1 MPQLD
6 SFSYFSQ
13 VFWLV
18 FFFLTFY
25 LVVMQTILP
34 TLYRTMRLRQRKLEL
49 MQSNKGTLKEEES
62 SILAAFDQSL
72 GQSMAQ
78 SRKSIGRT
86 IDQTN
91 QWIADSAKNLNQSSI
106 HDANQLYLQD
116 RKSVV

>member
-1 MPQLD
+1 
-6 SFSYFSQ
+6 
-13 VFWLV
+13 
-18 FFFLTFY
+18 
-25 LVVMQTILP
+25 
-34 TLYRTMRLRQRKLEL
+34 MRLRQRKLEL

-106 HDANQLYLQD
+106 HDANQLYLQSIYHLAKEKFAF
-116 RKSVV
+116 RKMIQNQDL